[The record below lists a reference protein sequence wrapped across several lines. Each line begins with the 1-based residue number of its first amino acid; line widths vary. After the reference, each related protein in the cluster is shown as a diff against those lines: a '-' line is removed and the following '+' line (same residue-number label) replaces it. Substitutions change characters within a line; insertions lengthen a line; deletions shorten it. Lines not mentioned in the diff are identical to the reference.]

1 MDKNNIILSFAIILF
16 FISIFFAFDNTILKF
31 KYGLDLEGGVIL
43 TYNADLSNI
52 KKEDYNDILAA
63 TKDLI
68 ERRINT
74 LGISETNIS
83 YYRSGKIIVE
93 IPSIKNPEEAIS
105 VIGKTPFL
113 EFRTTQ
119 SIGTE
124 TIFIPTELTGKYLK
138 TANVVFETQTGLPV
152 VSLELTNEGAKIF
165 EKLTRENLGKPIGIF
180 IDNNL
185 ISAPVVREVI
195 SGGKAIIEGNFSLQQ
210 AKELAAN
217 LKQGALPVPL
227 KLEGINQ
234 INPTLGS
241 EFKEKMLKSGVIGFL
256 LIIIFMIIYYK
267 KQGLIASL
275 CLIFYVFYNLFIFK
289 LIGVVL
295 TLSSI
300 TGFILSVG
308 MAVDANILIA
318 ERIKEER
325 KKIQDIQK
333 AITNGF
339 NRAWTSIRDSNIT
352 TIISSIIIYFI
363 TTSFVR
369 GFALT
374 LFIGVL
380 ISLLTAFY
388 LTKILTNRII
398 KT

>member
-16 FISIFFAFDNTILKF
+16 FISIFFVFDNTILKF

-210 AKELAAN
+210 AKELSAN
-217 LKQGALPVPL
+217 LKQGALPIPL
-227 KLEGINQ
+227 RLEGVNQ

>member
-16 FISIFFAFDNTILKF
+16 FISIFFVFDNTILKF

-52 KKEDYNDILAA
+52 KKEDYNDILSA

-308 MAVDANILIA
+308 MAIDANILIA

>member
-1 MDKNNIILSFAIILF
+1 MDKNNLILSFAIILF

-31 KYGLDLEGGVIL
+31 KYGLDLEGGIIL

-68 ERRINT
+68 ERRINA

-83 YYRSGKIIVE
+83 YHRSGKIIVE

-217 LKQGALPVPL
+217 LKQGALPIPL

-325 KKIQDIQK
+325 KKTQDIQK

>member
-1 MDKNNIILSFAIILF
+1 MDKNNLILSFAIILF

-52 KKEDYNDILAA
+52 KKEDYNYILAA

-124 TIFIPTELTGKYLK
+124 TIFISTELTGKYLK

-195 SGGKAIIEGNFSLQQ
+195 SGGKAIIEGNFNLQQ

-241 EFKEKMLKSGVIGFL
+241 EFKEKMLKSALIGFL

-333 AITNGF
+333 AITKGF

>member
-16 FISIFFAFDNTILKF
+16 FISIFFVFDNTILKF

-138 TANVVFETQTGLPV
+138 TANAVFETQTGLPV

>member
-227 KLEGINQ
+227 KLEGVNQ

-256 LIIIFMIIYYK
+256 LVIIFMIIYYR

-333 AITNGF
+333 AIKNGF

>member
-31 KYGLDLEGGVIL
+31 KYGLDLEGGIIL

-68 ERRINT
+68 ERRINA

-333 AITNGF
+333 AITSGF

>member
-217 LKQGALPVPL
+217 LKQGALPIPL
-227 KLEGINQ
+227 RLGGVNQ

>member
-16 FISIFFAFDNTILKF
+16 FISIFFVFDNTILKF

-210 AKELAAN
+210 AKELSAN

-241 EFKEKMLKSGVIGFL
+241 EFKEKMLKAGIVGFL

-308 MAVDANILIA
+308 MAVDANILIS

>member
-16 FISIFFAFDNTILKF
+16 FISIFFVFDNTILKF

>member
-43 TYNADLSNI
+43 TYNADLNNI

-227 KLEGINQ
+227 KLEGVNQ

-256 LIIIFMIIYYK
+256 LVIIFMIIYYK

-295 TLSSI
+295 TLSSV

-325 KKIQDIQK
+325 KKLQDIQK